1 MIEGTRGSKP
11 KTLELS
17 ISIKQFKGMTIWGNP
32 NSQMIEQI
40 GKEWKE

>member
-17 ISIKQFKGMTIWGNP
+17 ISIKQFKGMTI
-32 NSQMIEQI
+32 
-40 GKEWKE
+40 